1 MNTIFKGILEIVQ
14 KSDQSD
20 KDKLA
25 QTMEDYAQKYYRSY
39 RGLKSISS
47 SFCEFFD
54 SLEEIVD
61 ARIENRY

>member
-1 MNTIFKGILEIVQ
+1 MNVIFNEILEIIK

-20 KDKLA
+20 RDKLA
-25 QTMEDYAQKYYRSY
+25 QIMENFAQKYYRSY

-47 SFCEFFD
+47 SFCEFFN

-61 ARIENRY
+61 ARIENR